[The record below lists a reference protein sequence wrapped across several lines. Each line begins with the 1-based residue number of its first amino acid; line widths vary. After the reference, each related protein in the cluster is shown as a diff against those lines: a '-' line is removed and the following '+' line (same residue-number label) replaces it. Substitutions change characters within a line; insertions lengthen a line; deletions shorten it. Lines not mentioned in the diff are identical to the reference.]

1 MLKLKD
7 NLSNIMIYALSFV
20 FELSLIQV
28 LHAYS
33 SSSLASIFLAVREK
47 KRRGKSLTSLSFA
60 VCNIPSLLYI
70 AVPTTTQGKSRENQP
85 SQLAKQSWQ
94 LLYIFEEKIIREL

>member
-28 LHAYS
+28 LYAYS
-33 SSSLASIFLAVREK
+33 SSSLASIFLVVGEK
-47 KRRGKSLTSLSFA
+47 KKEGE
-60 VCNIPSLLYI
+60 
-70 AVPTTTQGKSRENQP
+70 ENH
-85 SQLAKQSWQ
+85 
-94 LLYIFEEKIIREL
+94 